1 MLHGIPILVKDNI
14 STHDKMHTSAG
25 SEALQNN
32 FAKDDA
38 FVIKQLR
45 KSGAVLL
52 GKTNLSE
59 FARFMNT
66 EIPNGYS
73 SRGGQK
79 KVRSEKM

>member
-1 MLHGIPILVKDNI
+1 
-14 STHDKMHTSAG
+14 MHTSAG